1 MAMDWKVLLDK
12 IATYPKDT
20 TAETIF
26 TDITDKTKS
35 SVAVDVS
42 SKAVRAMLYARGKW
56 AGIVKLGIGA
66 ITGKDVSDVAI
77 AAQMLVT
84 LTNDGDLLP
93 MTNEGI
99 AAALTADLQLLV
111 AAGLIDQADFDAVI
125 GLASIGKSWADENG
139 WNGVSLHQVEYA
151 MGDDIRTD
159 TVLFPPKG

>member
-1 MAMDWKVLLDK
+1 MDWKVLLDK
-12 IATYPKDT
+12 IATYPKDAK
-20 TAETIF
+20 AETIF

-42 SKAVRAMLYARGKW
+42 SKAVRALLYARGKW
-56 AGIVKLGIGA
+56 PGIIKLGNSA
-66 ITGKDVSDVAI
+66 VTEKDVSGAAI

-84 LTNDGDLLP
+84 LTNDHDMLP

-99 AAALTADLQLLV
+99 AAALVADLQRLV
-111 AAGLIDQADFDAVI
+111 DAGLIDQADFDAVI
-125 GLASIGKSWADENG
+125 GLASVGKSWADENE
-139 WNGVSLHQVEYA
+139 WNGVSLHQIEYA